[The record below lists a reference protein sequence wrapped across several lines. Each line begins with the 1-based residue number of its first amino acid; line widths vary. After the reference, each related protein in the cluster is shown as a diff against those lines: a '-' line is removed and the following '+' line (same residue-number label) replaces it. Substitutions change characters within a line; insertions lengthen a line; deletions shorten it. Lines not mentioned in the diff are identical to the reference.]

1 MKKSKVIR
9 LITGTSVIFVMLIV
23 LASGAKAEGITF
35 QDMGGALNVL
45 PEVTIY
51 TAKKFITMDSRQSEA
66 EAVAVPGRSH
76 SIRIYPWPR
85 PNPSFSRIAR

>member
-35 QDMGGALNVL
+35 QDMGG
-45 PEVTIY
+45 
-51 TAKKFITMDSRQSEA
+51 R
-66 EAVAVPGRSH
+66 
-76 SIRIYPWPR
+76 
-85 PNPSFSRIAR
+85 